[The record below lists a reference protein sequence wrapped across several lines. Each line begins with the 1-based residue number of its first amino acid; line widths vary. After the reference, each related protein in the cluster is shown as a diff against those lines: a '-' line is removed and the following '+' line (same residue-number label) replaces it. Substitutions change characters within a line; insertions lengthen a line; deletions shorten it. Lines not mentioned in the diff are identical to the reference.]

1 MEKRPLIQIVYTSL
15 VSSDRVDA
23 GEFFAMVQGASR
35 KFASMGITGR
45 LIFADGRFFQA
56 LEGPPLNLD
65 PWIRDVERDPRH
77 HSMAIVLRRSIEKR
91 QFEGWRMR
99 RLGFCDGAQ
108 AIAEFEAILARRH
121 DAGSIM
127 SILENRLSRERVLS
141 G

>member
-15 VSSDRVDA
+15 VSDRVDA

-45 LIFADGRFFQA
+45 LIFADGRFF
-56 LEGPPLNLD
+56 PPLNLD

>member
-15 VSSDRVDA
+15 VSDRVDA

-35 KFASMGITGR
+35 NFASMDITGR

-65 PWIRDVERDPRH
+65 PWIRDVERDPLH
-77 HSMAIVLRRSIEKR
+77 HSMAIVLRRSIEKW

-108 AIAEFEAILARRH
+108 AIAAFEAILARRH
-121 DAGSIM
+121 GPGSII
-127 SILENRLSRERVLS
+127 SLLEIQLGRERMLS

>member
-15 VSSDRVDA
+15 VSDRVDA

-65 PWIRDVERDPRH
+65 LGSEMWSAIRGITLWQ
-77 HSMAIVLRRSIEKR
+77 S
-91 QFEGWRMR
+91 F
-99 RLGFCDGAQ
+99 
-108 AIAEFEAILARRH
+108 
-121 DAGSIM
+121 
-127 SILENRLSRERVLS
+127 
-141 G
+141 